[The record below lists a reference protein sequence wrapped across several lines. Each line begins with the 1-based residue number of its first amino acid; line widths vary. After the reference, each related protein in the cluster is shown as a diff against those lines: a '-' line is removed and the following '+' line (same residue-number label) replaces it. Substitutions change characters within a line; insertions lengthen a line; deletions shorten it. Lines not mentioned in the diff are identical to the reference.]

1 MNKVTTK
8 IQLNYIAL
16 LWLVAVVVLP
26 HNLFA
31 QKNTTANSLL
41 WEISGNGMPHN
52 AYLFGTMHVKDKRAF
67 DFSQNMTN
75 AFDTCKSFAMEIALE
90 PDIYKDIF
98 KMMVADE
105 SYHIEDY
112 LKPEELSK
120 IDNFL
125 KKEFGFKLEYFKQI
139 KPVFLY
145 IIMSGT
151 GMSVDNEHFLDE
163 YLFLKAKQEEKTVI
177 GIETLE
183 EQINALDGLSIKEQL
198 QLVLDAVDSFNKNK
212 KLEQKLLKY
221 YQKQELS
228 EIAKLIEASSDEKV
242 SKLLLTNRNYVMAD
256 RIANFI
262 PKESTFV
269 AIGAGHLP
277 GKEGV
282 IELLRKKGFTVTP
295 IY

>member
-1 MNKVTTK
+1 MRKFTTK
-8 IQLNYIAL
+8 KQLIHFGL
-16 LWLVAVVVLP
+16 LWLAVAMFWPLG
-26 HNLFA
+26 A
-31 QKNTTANSLL
+31 YSQKNNIANSLL
-41 WEISGNGMPHN
+41 WEISGNGMAHN

-67 DFSQNMTN
+67 DFSKNMTT
-75 AFDTCKSFAMEIALE
+75 AFDTCKSFAMEVALE

-105 SYHIEDY
+105 GYHIEDY
-112 LKPEELSK
+112 LKPEEQQK

-183 EQINALDGLSIKEQL
+183 EQMNALNGLTIREQL
-198 QLVLDAVDSFNKNK
+198 DLVLDAVDGFGKNQ

-242 SKLLLTNRNYVMAD
+242 SKLLLTNRNHIMAD
-256 RIANFI
+256 RIAKFM
-262 PKESTFV
+262 PKESVFI

-282 IELLRKKGFTVTP
+282 IELLRLKGFTVVP
-295 IY
+295 VY

>member
-1 MNKVTTK
+1 MYKVTTK
-8 IQLNYIAL
+8 KQLKHIGL
-16 LWLVAVVVLP
+16 LWLLVATLLP
-26 HNLFA
+26 FGLFA
-31 QKNTTANSLL
+31 QKNTTSNSLL
-41 WEISGNGMPHN
+41 WQISGNGMPHN
-52 AYLFGTMHVKDKRAF
+52 AFLFGTMHVKDKRAF
-67 DFSQNMTN
+67 DFSENMTN
-75 AFDTCKSFAMEIALE
+75 AFDSCKAFAMEIALE

-105 SYHIEDY
+105 GYRIEDY
-112 LKPEELSK
+112 LQPEELSK

-177 GIETLE
+177 GIESLE
-183 EQINALDGLSIKEQL
+183 EQINALDGLSVREQL
-198 QLVLDAVDSFNKNK
+198 DLVLDAVDGFGKNK

-262 PKESTFV
+262 TKESTFI

-295 IY
+295 VY

>member
-1 MNKVTTK
+1 MSKVTTK
-8 IQLNYIAL
+8 LQLNYIAL
-16 LWLVAVVVLP
+16 LWLVTATILP
-26 HNLFA
+26 LGLFA
-31 QKNTTANSLL
+31 QKNTTPNSLL
-41 WEISGNGMPHN
+41 WEISGNGMAHN
-52 AYLFGTMHVKDKRAF
+52 AFLFGTMHVKDKRAF
-67 DFSQNMTN
+67 DFSENMTN
-75 AFDTCKSFAMEIALE
+75 AFDTCQAFAMEIALE

-105 SYHIEDY
+105 GYKIEDY
-112 LKPEELSK
+112 LTTDELAK

-163 YLFLKAKQEEKTVI
+163 YLFLKAKQEEKTII
-177 GIETLE
+177 GIESLE
-183 EQINALDGLSIKEQL
+183 EQINALDGLSVREQL
-198 QLVLDAVDSFNKNK
+198 DLVLDAVDGFGKNK
-212 KLEQKLLKY
+212 KLEQKLLNY

-262 PKESTFV
+262 AKESTFI

-295 IY
+295 VY